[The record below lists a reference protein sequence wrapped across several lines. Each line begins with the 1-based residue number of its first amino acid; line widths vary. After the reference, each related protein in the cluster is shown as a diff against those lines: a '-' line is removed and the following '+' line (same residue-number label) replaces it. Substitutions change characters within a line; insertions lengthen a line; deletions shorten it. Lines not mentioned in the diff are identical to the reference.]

1 MNSDNTS
8 ETTIDFPAECTFKAV
23 FRNREETETSIRHL
37 LGEKNLKGSITG
49 KKSKNGKFIS
59 YTVIAR
65 YDTEDQ
71 LQEICRQVSALQG
84 YMTLF

>member
-1 MNSDNTS
+1 MKNDTTLEN
-8 ETTIDFPAECTFKAV
+8 TIDFPTECTFKAV
-23 FRNREETETSIRHL
+23 FRSREETETSIRHL
-37 LGEKNLKGSITG
+37 LNEKNLKGSIAG

-71 LQEICRQVSALQG
+71 LQEICREVSALQG

>member
-1 MNSDNTS
+1 MQNDNTS
-8 ETTIDFPAECTFKAV
+8 ENTIDFPAECTFKAV
-23 FRNREETETSIRHL
+23 FRDREETETSINYL
-37 LGEKNLKGSITG
+37 LGENDIEGSITA

-65 YDTEDQ
+65 YDNEDQ

>member
-1 MNSDNTS
+1 MQSDNTS
-8 ETTIDFPAECTFKAV
+8 ENTIDFPAECTFKAV
-23 FRNREETETSIRHL
+23 FRSREETESSIRFL
-37 LGEKNLKGSITG
+37 LNEKNLEGSITSR
-49 KKSKNGKFIS
+49 KSRNSKFIS

-71 LQEICRQVSALQG
+71 LQEICRQISALQG